1 MFIPGLRLIRF
12 CRRICYSKLATL
24 ESEAAGRELSAG
36 NFPEKYF
43 IHQGALMKTLYAPLK
58 FHGRLTGL
66 LGTVVLLLILPA
78 GASAQST
85 DIEYPTR
92 VRSGEISGTIAP
104 RDLGDPRLTRYF
116 YSFTG
121 TPGDLIITV
130 EGRNLEGDVDVFTA
144 GALRPLAKITMYVGA
159 TRSGGTN
166 TIYLRAR
173 QALILRV
180 EARTPNDNDGSFRI
194 RFDGTFEP
202 IGRDIPD
209 PEPVIPTLSSEGS
222 AAKKGR
228 RVTATGA
235 RIEEPEPE
243 VAAAE
248 KPRTET
254 ETPAA
259 PATRARAGEETPAT
273 AEAETPQPTNPRTPR
288 TRRGRNPRTTRSR
301 PAATAKNTPTPR
313 ESPAAA
319 PAVEPAAGP
328 RLIIETR
335 DGMRVER
342 YMTTVR
348 RVTVQGGQIVVV
360 TTDGKIDRQPMSN
373 VLRMAIEP

>member
-1 MFIPGLRLIRF
+1 
-12 CRRICYSKLATL
+12 
-24 ESEAAGRELSAG
+24 
-36 NFPEKYF
+36 
-43 IHQGALMKTLYAPLK
+43 MKTLYAPLK
-58 FHGRLTGL
+58 FQGRLIGL
-66 LGTVVLLLILPA
+66 FSTFLLLLILSI

-85 DIEYPTR
+85 DIEYPTP

-104 RDLGDPRLTRYF
+104 RDLGDSRLTRYF

-121 TPGDLIITV
+121 TPGDLIITA
-130 EGRNLEGDVDVFTA
+130 EGRNLEGDVDVYTA
-144 GALRPLAKITMYVGA
+144 GTLRPLAKITLYAGA

-166 TIYLRAR
+166 TIYLRTR

-180 EARTPNDNDGSFRI
+180 EARTPNDNDGSFRV
-194 RFDGTFEP
+194 RFEGTFEP
-202 IGRDIPD
+202 IGSDIPD
-209 PEPVIPTLSSEGS
+209 PEPVIPTLSAESS

-235 RIEEPEPE
+235 RIEEPEP
-243 VAAAE
+243 VVTATN
-248 KPRTET
+248 KPETEPETATPVTPAT
-254 ETPAA
+254 ETP
-259 PATRARAGEETPAT
+259 TVEETPAR
-273 AEAETPQPTNPRTPR
+273 AEAETPQPTKPRTPR

-301 PAATAKNTPTPR
+301 PAAKAPLPAETTAT
-313 ESPAAA
+313 A
-319 PAVEPAAGP
+319 PAVDPASGP

-360 TTDGKIDRQPMSN
+360 TTDGKIERQPMSN
-373 VLRMAIEP
+373 ILRMAIEP